1 MEIELMEIEP
11 FLLKV
16 THYADAADVR
26 VGVFLLILGAVFLLI
41 AICCFIALRNARRRY
56 RLMLA
61 TEASNVGALTEG
73 PCEIQGRIE
82 SIDSPFTS
90 PWTQQQCV
98 YYEFLV
104 EELRGSGGRATWY
117 SIINDVQKQSFKV
130 TDPSGSVEINPY
142 EAEFDLKSVA
152 HEQIG
157 LLSGD
162 ASSELQT
169 LLKDRD
175 IETTN
180 RISRELRCSEKVLTT
195 GDTVYVFGEAKRVDE
210 KLVICWGDMPLIVT
224 DDGERKVE
232 EGYSKSA
239 RGWMIATIILMV
251 ITLAFIVAGILKSI
265 GFFRA

>member
-1 MEIELMEIEP
+1 MQR
-11 FLLKV
+11 
-16 THYADAADVR
+16 TSADVR

-104 EELRGSGGRATWY
+104 EELRSSGGKSSTWY
-117 SIINDVQKQSFKV
+117 SIINDVQKQS
-130 TDPSGSVEINPY
+130 GSVEIDPD
-142 EAEFDLKSVA
+142 EAKFDLKSVA

-180 RISRELRCSEKVLTT
+180 RISSELRCSEKVLTT

>member
-1 MEIELMEIEP
+1 MEIEP

-16 THYADAADVR
+16 TADSVLR
-26 VGVFLLILGAVFLLI
+26 SLGLLIPGAVFLLI

-104 EELRGSGGRATWY
+104 EELRGSGARATWY

-130 TDPSGSVEINPY
+130 TDPSGSVEIDPDEAEF

-251 ITLAFIVAGILKSI
+251 IALAFIVAGILKSI

>member
-1 MEIELMEIEP
+1 MEIEP

-16 THYADAADVR
+16 TADS
-26 VGVFLLILGAVFLLI
+26 VGRSLGLLILGAVFLLI

-104 EELRGSGGRATWY
+104 EELRGSGSRATWY

-130 TDPSGSVEINPY
+130 TDPSGSVEIDPDEAEF

-251 ITLAFIVAGILKSI
+251 IALAFIVAGILKSI

>member
-1 MEIELMEIEP
+1 M
-11 FLLKV
+11 
-16 THYADAADVR
+16 
-26 VGVFLLILGAVFLLI
+26 GV
-41 AICCFIALRNARRRY
+41 
-56 RLMLA
+56 
-61 TEASNVGALTEG
+61 LTEG

-82 SIDSPFTS
+82 SIDSAFTS

-98 YYEFLV
+98 YCQFFV
-104 EELRGSGGRATWY
+104 EELRRSGGKSSTWY

-130 TDPSGSVEINPY
+130 TDPSGSVEIDPD
-142 EAEFDLKSVA
+142 EAKFDLKSVA

-210 KLVICWGDMPLIVT
+210 KLVICSPAPKYRKKGQTTREWRKECDKRQAEGMPLIVT

-239 RGWMIATIILMV
+239 RGWMIATIILVV
-251 ITLAFIVAGILKSI
+251 ITLAFIVAGISLL
-265 GFFRA
+265 RA

>member
-1 MEIELMEIEP
+1 
-11 FLLKV
+11 
-16 THYADAADVR
+16 
-26 VGVFLLILGAVFLLI
+26 
-41 AICCFIALRNARRRY
+41 
-56 RLMLA
+56 MLA

-104 EELRGSGGRATWY
+104 EEKRRSGGSNARATWH

-130 TDPSGSVEINPY
+130 TDPSGSVEINPRK
-142 EAEFDLKSVA
+142 AEFDLKSVA
-152 HEQIG
+152 HERIG

-210 KLVICWGDMPLIVT
+210 KLVICSPAPKYRKKGQTTREWRKECDKRQAEGMPLIVT

-239 RGWMIATIILMV
+239 RGWMIATIILVV

>member
-1 MEIELMEIEP
+1 MEIEP

-16 THYADAADVR
+16 TADS
-26 VGVFLLILGAVFLLI
+26 VGRSLGLLILGAVFLLI

-130 TDPSGSVEINPY
+130 TDPSGSVEIDPDEAEF

-251 ITLAFIVAGILKSI
+251 IALAFIVAGILKSI

>member
-1 MEIELMEIEP
+1 MEIEP

-16 THYADAADVR
+16 TADS
-26 VGVFLLILGAVFLLI
+26 VGRSLGLLILGAVFLLI

-104 EELRGSGGRATWY
+104 EELRGSGGRHTWY

-130 TDPSGSVEINPY
+130 TDPSGSVEIDPDEAEF

-239 RGWMIATIILMV
+239 RGWMIATIILVV

>member
-1 MEIELMEIEP
+1 MEIEP

-16 THYADAADVR
+16 TADS
-26 VGVFLLILGAVFLLI
+26 VGRSLGLLILGAVFLLI

-82 SIDSPFTS
+82 SIDSAFTS

-98 YYEFLV
+98 YCQFVV
-104 EELRGSGGRATWY
+104 EEKRKRSGQNGAWY
-117 SIINDVQKQSFKV
+117 WHSIINDVQKQSFKV
-130 TDPSGSVEINPY
+130 TDPSGSVEIDPD
-142 EAEFDLKSVA
+142 EAKFDLKSVA

>member
-1 MEIELMEIEP
+1 MEIEP

-16 THYADAADVR
+16 TADS
-26 VGVFLLILGAVFLLI
+26 VGRSLGLLILGAVFLLI

-82 SIDSPFTS
+82 SIDSAFTS

-104 EELRGSGGRATWY
+104 EEKRKRKGGQNPEFYWH

-130 TDPSGSVEINPY
+130 TDPSGSVEIDPD
-142 EAEFDLKSVA
+142 EAKFDLKSVA

>member
-16 THYADAADVR
+16 TADS
-26 VGVFLLILGAVFLLI
+26 VGRSLGLLILGAVFLLI

-82 SIDSPFTS
+82 SIDSAFTS

-98 YYEFLV
+98 YCQFFV
-104 EELRGSGGRATWY
+104 EELRRSGGKSSTWY

-130 TDPSGSVEINPY
+130 TDPSGSVEIDPD
-142 EAEFDLKSVA
+142 EAKFDLKSVA

-162 ASSELQT
+162 ASSKLQT

-251 ITLAFIVAGILKSI
+251 IALAFIVAGILKSI